1 MAYQVKLE
9 VFEGPLDLLL
19 HLIDENQ
26 IDIYDI
32 PIARIT
38 EEYLTY
44 LASTPQLD
52 LDSAGEFLLMAA
64 TLIHIKSQM
73 LLPKEEGEEEF
84 LQEDPR
90 TPLVERLLE
99 YKRFRDAAAS
109 LRMLEERQQLVYV
122 RDGFEEEETP
132 KGPLEIP
139 LLDLLV
145 AFREVLKRV
154 QETPALAIEPEE
166 IKIEERMAYL
176 LNRLAHEGSLPFSSL
191 FLGERRRLEMI
202 VTFLALLELLRQ
214 GLVRARQPVPFGEI
228 LIARIEKRGLP

>member
-38 EEYLTY
+38 KEYLTY

-52 LDSAGEFLLMAA
+52 LDGAGEFLLMAA

-73 LLPKEEGEEEF
+73 LLPKEEGEDE
-84 LQEDPR
+84 LQAEDPR

-99 YKRFRDAAAS
+99 YKRFKLAAAG
-109 LRMLEERQQLVYV
+109 LRRLEERQQLVYV
-122 RDGFEEEETP
+122 REEFGEGETP
-132 KGPLEIP
+132 EGPLEIP

-145 AFREVLKRV
+145 AFRKILKRTSEIPV
-154 QETPALAIEPEE
+154 LVIEQEE
-166 IKIEERMAYL
+166 IQIEERMASL
-176 LNRLAHEGSLPFSSL
+176 LNRLAQESPLTFSSL
-191 FLGERRRLEMI
+191 FHGEQRRLGVI

-214 GLVRARQPVPFGEI
+214 GAARARQSVPFGEI
-228 LIARIEKRGLP
+228 MIYRMEEGRPA